1 MTVNTG
7 AVVDSASEAQ
17 AGEVAASRKKAPA
30 WARFH
35 YEATERL
42 LELGG
47 GPRVATLQWA
57 VNFHKVSASWGA
69 L

>member
-1 MTVNTG
+1 MTI
-7 AVVDSASEAQ
+7 DSATAVEPAPAAQ
-17 AGEVAASRKKAPA
+17 AIAVAESRKKAPA
-30 WARFH
+30 WARFL

-57 VNFHKVSASWGA
+57 VNFHKVVTAF
-69 L
+69 LI